1 MIFDD
6 VPGGLRL
13 TQPLFEDFD
22 AILDRLDRGAGMAG
36 EVSLLEPPIIERL
49 RDWYGSLT
57 PSEAPE
63 TGTSTDRLFAPG
75 SMVGVSIHGEMRM
88 RKLLGHQ
95 FVNLDG
101 TDRLMYNYEVEGGT
115 ALVSATAIRPVG
127 SDWRFL
133 PDAAVNLGGAQ

>member
-1 MIFDD
+1 M
-6 VPGGLRL
+6 
-13 TQPLFEDFD
+13 T
-22 AILDRLDRGAGMAG
+22 
-36 EVSLLEPPIIERL
+36 
-49 RDWYGSLT
+49 GSN
-57 PSEAPE
+57 S
-63 TGTSTDRLFAPG
+63 DRLFAPG
-75 SMVGVSIHGEMRM
+75 SIVGVSIHGELRM

-133 PDAAVNLGGAQ
+133 PDAAARQGGLQ